1 MKKVDKPWGSEIWWA
16 HSKGKYMGKIL
27 HIKKGHRLSLQYHT
41 EKEETIYVLTGRL
54 KLTYSNATDVELK
67 QCFM

>member
-27 HIKKGHRLSLQYHT
+27 NIKKGHRLSLQYHT

-54 KLTYSNATDVELK
+54 K
-67 QCFM
+67 